1 MTYSIDFRKKV
12 LEVREKEKLSYQ
24 KTAQRFGIGTS
35 TVIAWHKRLSPKK
48 YHLKQPKKVDL
59 EKLAQDVKDY
69 PDAYQYERA
78 EHFGVKQNTIC
89 YALGRLGVTYKKNPS
104 TPKSRRRAT
113 AYLSRTNTKL
123 SR

>member
-1 MTYSIDFRKKV
+1 MTYSVDFRKKV
-12 LEVREKEKLSYQ
+12 LAIREKEKLSYQ

-35 TVIAWHKRLSPKK
+35 TVIAWCKRLTPKK

-78 EHFGVKQNTIC
+78 ERFGVKQNTIC
-89 YALGRLGVTYKKNPS
+89 YALGRLGVTYKKNLS
-104 TPKSRRRAT
+104 TSKSQCRTTLYLPK
-113 AYLSRTNTKL
+113 TNTKL